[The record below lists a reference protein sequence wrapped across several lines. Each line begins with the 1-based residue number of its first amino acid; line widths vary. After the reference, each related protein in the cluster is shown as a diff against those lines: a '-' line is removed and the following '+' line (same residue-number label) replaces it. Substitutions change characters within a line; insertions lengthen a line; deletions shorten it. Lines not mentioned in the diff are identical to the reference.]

1 MPVPSL
7 DQAWFRL
14 HPTRRYRLRR
24 QTEGELQRLPVPTRP
39 GLTGW
44 VAIRRSDGA
53 TELLALSNRE
63 AWPDNDECLATLF
76 GDHVEG
82 ANTPGDAA

>member
-1 MPVPSL
+1 MAVPSI
-7 DQAWFRL
+7 DFAWFRANKS
-14 HPTRRYRLRR
+14 RRYRLRR
-24 QTEGELQRLPVPTRP
+24 QTEGELQRLPVPPRP
-39 GLTGW
+39 GLSGW
-44 VAIRRSDGA
+44 VVIRGSDGA

-76 GDHVEG
+76 GDRIEG